1 MSGEIHEKRALRM
14 RFQVILFAAV
24 RMVVNI
30 NTRMIYPFLSTFATG
45 LGVDLTAVS
54 LAVTAR
60 SFTGALSPFI
70 TPIADKRGRK
80 LSMLIGLGMFTLS
93 SALIFFWPTY
103 LSFFISINLAFLGMY
118 VYVSSMEAY
127 LGDNVRENQRGLA
140 LAMVEW
146 GWALAFIIGMPL
158 VGWMMDQYGWQA
170 PFPVL
175 AGFGVISMLLI
186 GGMVPN
192 LKPPA
197 GQTTGM
203 LASIKEVL
211 KTPSARAALLM
222 SLLLV
227 ASNEVINLVFGVWLG
242 TSFGL
247 KLAALGAASVFIGV
261 SELVGESLGG
271 VLSDRIGRKR
281 SIWLGMGFIVLI
293 SAALPLIGR
302 SQVGAFT
309 GLFLFYLA
317 FEFAFVAAQP
327 LMTNLVPEARATMMG
342 INKTALSL
350 GRMIGA
356 LVSPFL
362 FTLGFWANCAAAIVL
377 ISLSATALLG
387 VKEEPGTAS
396 A

>member
-1 MSGEIHEKRALRM
+1 MTGEVQVKRALRM
-14 RFQVILFAAV
+14 RFQVALFAAV
-24 RMVVNI
+24 RTVVNI
-30 NTRMIYPFLSTFATG
+30 NTRMIYPFLNTFASG
-45 LGVDLTAVS
+45 LGVDLTAIS

-80 LSMLIGLGMFTLS
+80 LSMLIGLGMFTLAS
-93 SALIFFWPTY
+93 GLIFFWPTY

-118 VYVSSMEAY
+118 VYVSSTEAY

-146 GWALAFIIGMPL
+146 GWALAFIVGMPL
-158 VGWMMDQYGWQA
+158 VGWMMDKYGWQA

-175 AGFGVISMLLI
+175 GGFGVISMLLI
-186 GGMVPN
+186 LWMVPN
-192 LKPPA
+192 IKPPS
-197 GQTTGM
+197 GQGNGM
-203 LASIKEVL
+203 LASIKQVL
-211 KTPSARAALLM
+211 KVPSARAALLM

-281 SIWLGMGFIVLI
+281 SIWLGMFCIVLI
-293 SAALPLIGR
+293 SAALPFIGR
-302 SQVGAFT
+302 SEVGAFI

-350 GRMIGA
+350 GRMVGN
-356 LVSPFL
+356 LVAPFL
-362 FTLGFWANCAAAIVL
+362 FTLGFWANCGAAIVL
-377 ISLSATALLG
+377 ISLSAAALLG
-387 VKEEPGTAS
+387 VKDNK
-396 A
+396 

>member
-1 MSGEIHEKRALRM
+1 MNRETRGKRTLRL

-24 RMVVNI
+24 RTVVNI
-30 NTRMIYPFLSTFATG
+30 STRMIYPFLSTFASG
-45 LGVDLTAVS
+45 LGVSLTAVS

-60 SFTGALSPFI
+60 SATGALSPFI
-70 TPIADKRGRK
+70 TPIADRRGRK
-80 LSMLIGLGMFTLS
+80 LSMLVGLGMFTLS

-103 LSFFISINLAFLGMY
+103 LSFFISINLGFLGMY

-158 VGWMMDQYGWQA
+158 VGWLMDRYGWQA

-175 AGFGVISMLLI
+175 GAFGLISMLCI
-186 GGMVPN
+186 FWMVPN

-197 GQTTGM
+197 GQTNGM
-203 LASIKEVL
+203 LASIKQVL

-281 SIWLGMGFIVLI
+281 SIWLGMLFIVLI
-293 SAALPLIGR
+293 SAALPFIGR
-302 SQVGAFT
+302 SQVGALA

-342 INKTALSL
+342 VNKTALSL
-350 GRMIGA
+350 GRMVGN

-362 FTLGFWANCAAAIVL
+362 YSLGFWANCAAAIVL
-377 ISLSATALLG
+377 ISLSAAALLG
-387 VKEEPGTAS
+387 VKEEPATQPA
-396 A
+396 

>member
-1 MSGEIHEKRALRM
+1 MRA
-14 RFQVILFAAV
+14 QVVLFAAV
-24 RMVVNI
+24 RTVVNI
-30 NTRMIYPFLSTFATG
+30 STRMIYPFLNSFATG
-45 LGVDLTAVS
+45 LGVNLTAVS

-60 SFTGALSPFI
+60 SATGALSPFI

-80 LSMLIGLGMFTLS
+80 LSMLIGLGMFALS
-93 SALIFFWPTY
+93 SALIFFWPNY
-103 LSFFISINLAFLGMY
+103 LSFFISINLGFLGMY

-127 LGDNVRENQRGLA
+127 LGDNVREKRRGMALA
-140 LAMVEW
+140 LVEW

-158 VGWMMDQYGWQA
+158 VGWLMDRYGWQA

-175 AGFGVISMLLI
+175 GVFSLISMLFI
-186 GGMVPN
+186 TWMIPN
-192 LKPPA
+192 QKPPA
-197 GQTTGM
+197 GQTSGM
-203 LASIKEVL
+203 VASIKKVL
-211 KTPSARAALLM
+211 KTPSARSALLM

-271 VLSDRIGRKR
+271 ILSDRIGRKR
-281 SIWLGMGFIVLI
+281 SIWLGMLFIVLI
-293 SAALPLIGR
+293 SAALPFIGR
-302 SQVGAFT
+302 SQVGAFA

-342 INKTALSL
+342 VNKTALSL
-350 GRMIGA
+350 GRMVGA

-362 FTLGFWANCAAAIVL
+362 YSLGFWANCAAAIVL
-377 ISLSATALLG
+377 VGLSAATLLG
-387 VKEEPGTAS
+387 VKEAPTSNLA
-396 A
+396 

>member
-14 RFQVILFAAV
+14 RFQVILFTAV

-30 NTRMIYPFLSTFATG
+30 STRMIYPFLSTFATG
-45 LGVDLTAVS
+45 LGVNLTAVS

-60 SFTGALSPFI
+60 SATGALSPFI
-70 TPIADKRGRK
+70 TPIADRRGRK

-158 VGWMMDQYGWQA
+158 VGWMMDRYGWQA

-186 GGMVPN
+186 SGMVPN

-222 SLLLV
+222 SMLLV